1 MDSSEQSSIL
11 GGTGYLLVRVSTAQ
25 GAIPVPGATVTIRE
39 HLSNPDENMRGTIIR
54 VIVTDRDGRTERVP
68 LPAPPRSDSMSPN
81 GKIPYASYNIDVEAS
96 GYYRQTFSD
105 VPVFDAVT
113 SIQPSL
119 LIPIVQNGNQDGISG
134 DENNF
139 EESVNPALRQRQNNR

>member
-1 MDSSEQSSIL
+1 MDLSDQGNTL

-25 GAIPVPGATVTIRE
+25 GAIPVSGATVTVRE
-39 HLSNPDENMRGTIIR
+39 HLSNPDEAMRGTIIR
-54 VIVTDRDGRTERVP
+54 VMVTDRDGRTERVS

-81 GKIPYASYNIDVEAS
+81 GKIPYTSYNIDVEAT

-113 SIQPSL
+113 SIQPAL
-119 LIPIVQNGNQDGISG
+119 LIPIAQNGNQDGVSG
-134 DENNF
+134 NENNF
-139 EESVNPALRQRQNNR
+139 EESVNPALRQRPNNR